1 MGIQIGIMFAN
12 GARSA
17 EPAHA
22 VALAQSA
29 EAAGYDSLW
38 AVQHIAVP
46 VEHDSVYPC
55 SESGT
60 IPGGPFVAVPEPL
73 VWLAFAA
80 AVTTRI
86 RLVTGILILPEQH
99 PLVVAKQAASLDRL
113 SGGRLQLG
121 VGAGWLREEFDAV
134 GAVFDGRGARLDE
147 AIDVMRRAWADRVA
161 VSDGPAYP
169 HGPVAVEPKPVHGAV
184 PIVIGGHTSAAARR
198 AGRLGDGFFPL
209 AVRGEDLRRLVLEV
223 RRHAEEAGRDP
234 LAIEVSADPPRN
246 EAEAEVLR
254 ELGVARVIV
263 NAPHVETE
271 RLSDSLQERL
281 ERIRTLLPEATELLR

>member
-1 MGIQIGIMFAN
+1 MSIQVGMMFAN

-17 EPAHA
+17 EPDHA
-22 VALAQSA
+22 LVLAQAA
-29 EAAGYDSLW
+29 ESLGYESLW
-38 AVQHIAVP
+38 AVQHIVVP
-46 VEHDSVYPC
+46 VEHDSEYPY
-55 SESGT
+55 SESGS

-73 VWLAFAA
+73 VWLAFVA

-86 RLVTGILILPEQH
+86 KLATGILILPEQH
-99 PLVVAKQAASLDRL
+99 PLVVAKQVASLDRL
-113 SGGRLQLG
+113 CGGRFLLG

-134 GAVFDGRGARLDE
+134 DAVFDGRGPRMDE
-147 AIDVMRRAWADRVA
+147 AIGVMRRAWAERVA

-184 PIVIGGHTSAAARR
+184 PIVVGGHTSAAARR

-223 RRHAEEAGRDP
+223 RQHAEAAGRDP
-234 LAIEVSADPPRN
+234 MAIEISADPPKN

-263 NAPHVETE
+263 NAPHAATEELRE
-271 RLSDSLQERL
+271 RLAQRL
-281 ERIRTLLPEATELLR
+281 EQVRELLPDAAN